1 MSRLIMTPER
11 SLSNYKYLFVKLLS
25 PNVSMVRCVRNSQE
39 GPEMDKSSKR
49 AWLTKKGSLPMCSVP
64 VRPDSN
70 SQSLAILLL
79 RFY

>member
-1 MSRLIMTPER
+1 
-11 SLSNYKYLFVKLLS
+11 
-25 PNVSMVRCVRNSQE
+25 MVTCVRNSQE
-39 GPEMDKSSKR
+39 GPEMDSQVKELGSPE
-49 AWLTKKGSLPMCSVP
+49 GSLPMRSVP